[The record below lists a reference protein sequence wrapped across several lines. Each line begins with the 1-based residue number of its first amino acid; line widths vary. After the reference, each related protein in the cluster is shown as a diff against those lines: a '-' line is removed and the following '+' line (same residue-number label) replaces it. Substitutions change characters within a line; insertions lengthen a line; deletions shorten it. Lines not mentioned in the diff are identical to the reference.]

1 MSAGPAEPSARESK
15 IRSILDD
22 LMHQRRAIEA
32 RGADE
37 GLRQANRLGIVYW
50 QQELR
55 RAAAHDGRVGCS
67 PVEPEPNRPNLS
79 RS

>member
-1 MSAGPAEPSARESK
+1 MSAGPAQQTARERT
-15 IRSILDD
+15 IRAILDD
-22 LMHQRRAIEA
+22 LIRQRRAIEA

-55 RAAAHDGRVGCS
+55 RAAAGDRVG
-67 PVEPEPNRPNLS
+67 R
-79 RS
+79 RT

>member
-1 MSAGPAEPSARESK
+1 MSANAAEPTARERK
-15 IRSILDD
+15 IRAILDD
-22 LMHQRRAIEA
+22 LIRQRHAIEA

-55 RAAAHDGRVGCS
+55 RAVARDTPAGGRT
-67 PVEPEPNRPNLS
+67 
-79 RS
+79 